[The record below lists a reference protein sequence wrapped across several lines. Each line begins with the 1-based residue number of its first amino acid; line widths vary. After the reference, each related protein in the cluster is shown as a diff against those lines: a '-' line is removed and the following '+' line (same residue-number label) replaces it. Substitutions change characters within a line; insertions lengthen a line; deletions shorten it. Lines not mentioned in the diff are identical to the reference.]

1 MMSES
6 VLETRMHAVDK
17 EQIIELVRRLPDD
30 ATLSDIV
37 EALYVR
43 QSIENGIAQPDAG
56 EDLSTEE
63 VKQRMSRWLN

>member
-1 MMSES
+1 
-6 VLETRMHAVDK
+6 MHAVDK